1 MINQVIIMSGVPGSG
16 KSTYVKHICENA
28 AHTYHVCSADDFRIV
43 NGQYVFNKENEKQG
57 LPHKSCL
64 VKYLDIFS
72 NWRHCL
78 QKCDVIVDNTNTTA
92 LEISPYYSIASAYSL
107 PVKIIT
113 VICNVDEC
121 IKRNV
126 HSVPAKTIKDM
137 AERIERRKFPDYWN
151 FENITLTQE
160 KLSLIYKEKDI
171 KNIIE

>member
-1 MINQVIIMSGVPGSG
+1 MSGVPGSG
-16 KSTYVKHICENA
+16 KSTYVKHICENITD
-28 AHTYHVCSADDFRIV
+28 TYHVCSADDFRIV
-43 NGQYVFNKENEKQG
+43 DGQYVFDREKEKAG
-57 LPHKSCL
+57 LPHKLCL
-64 VKYLDIFS
+64 MKYLDIFS

-113 VICNVDEC
+113 VIGDVEEC
-121 IKRNV
+121 IRRNV
-126 HSVPAKTIKDM
+126 HSVPARTIKDM

-151 FENITLTQE
+151 FENLVLTQDDLC
-160 KLSLIYKEKDI
+160 KIYKEKDI